1 MREVVLLVIAA
12 AISVSVFAAQDGD
25 VVGAADGPSQYSK
38 VPPRDGEFR
47 FSSRPGLEGIA
58 CTVVIPPGGTSPS
71 LDQGYIPCLR
81 LGQYRLGMQFSA
93 LQATLSKVY
102 GVQKKYVE
110 NPRLMGRT
118 EGGISTAVIPLAAAP
133 TGDPP
138 PMSSYLVVMY
148 NAAGT
153 VGSLQV
159 TGLGGVPAIFMPFSS
174 IVLGSPKQQVLD
186 ILGFPSGV
194 ADVPDIRGQLWSYAP
209 FPFTLEFVN
218 DVVYSVRIELPSP
231 QDIGRA
237 FVPLK
242 SLP

>member
-1 MREVVLLVIAA
+1 MKRLLSLMLAA
-12 AISVSVFAAQDGD
+12 AISVPAFAAPDGD
-25 VVGAADGPSQYSK
+25 ASAANGPFQYFK

-47 FSSRPGLEGIA
+47 FSSRPGFESIA
-58 CTVVIPPGGTSPS
+58 CITITPPGGTPPSP
-71 LDQGYIPCLR
+71 DQGYLPCLR
-81 LGQYRLGMQFSA
+81 FGQYRLGMEFSA
-93 LQATLSKVY
+93 LQAALSKVY

-110 NPRLMGRT
+110 NPRVISRT
-118 EGGISTAVIPLAAAP
+118 EGGITTVLIPLAAAP

-138 PMSSYLVVMY
+138 AMSSYLVVIY

-153 VGSLQV
+153 VDALQV

-218 DVVYSVRIELPSP
+218 DVVYSVRIQLPSP
-231 QDIGRA
+231 QDINKT
-237 FVPLK
+237 FVSLK